1 MHGRL
6 SLHRSSEEFLQN
18 LVSYHYNNHDYS
30 DDGGGGNGDGDDGLN
45 GDDGGDVDDDDSGD
59 GNFDG
64 DDGVGGN
71 GDGNDGDN
79 DDGNGNGDDNGE
91 INITILPLAKPL
103 LCARTRQ
110 SALGKSSPTLSSF
123 PLPYETGTRNLLVL
137 QMRNRSPRKLCRCH
151 RNGSV
156 RHRWDPDTSANTL
169 MLIVL
174 SCSKKCRLAT
184 CHLEV
189 GIINNNSYCFLNSS
203 LSPAELSHLN
213 IVSRLMLTKP

>member
-6 SLHRSSEEFLQN
+6 SLHRSTEEFLQN
-18 LVSYHYNNHDYS
+18 LVSYHHNNHDYS

-45 GDDGGDVDDDDSGD
+45 GDDGGDVDDDDSDG

-71 GDGNDGDN
+71 GYGNAD
-79 DDGNGNGDDNGE
+79 GDDNGE

-110 SALGKSSPTLSSF
+110 SAPGRSSATLISF

-137 QMRNRSPRKLCRCH
+137 QVRNRSPRKLCRCP

-156 RHRWDPDTSANTL
+156 RHSWDPDTSTHTL

-203 LSPAELSHLN
+203 LSPAE
-213 IVSRLMLTKP
+213 